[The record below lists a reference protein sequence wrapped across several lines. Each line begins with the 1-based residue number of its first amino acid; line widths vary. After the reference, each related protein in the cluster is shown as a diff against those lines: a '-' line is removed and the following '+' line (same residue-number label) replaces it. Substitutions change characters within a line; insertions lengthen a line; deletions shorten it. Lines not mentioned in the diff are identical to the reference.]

1 MVGSRFRVT
10 GVAIPQSRLDHPLPV
25 GLSESGVH
33 LLFTANPGRSCT
45 KDVRLALPRLVFKL
59 GFLVVGFW
67 DIARRSRRSVPLPSW
82 HTATTYLKRPNS
94 SPAIYRRVRYSSDGV
109 PEGRL
114 NAAPEI
120 GSTRDAETVT
130 S

>member
-1 MVGSRFRVT
+1 MQALQFGHFREL
-10 GVAIPQSRLDHPLPV
+10 R
-25 GLSESGVH
+25 
-33 LLFTANPGRSCT
+33 PGGT
-45 KDVRLALPRLVFKL
+45 ND
-59 GFLVVGFW
+59 
-67 DIARRSRRSVPLPSW
+67 
-82 HTATTYLKRPNS
+82 S
-94 SPAIYRRVRYSSDGV
+94 SPAIYRRVSYSSDGV